1 MTDYESRI
9 ELTQAEYIELK
20 RESGHGS
27 VPKEEVAE

>member
-1 MTDYESRI
+1 MTDYESRL

-27 VPKEEVAE
+27 VGEGVVE

>member
-1 MTDYESRI
+1 MTDYESRL

-27 VPKEEVAE
+27 VPEKGVEE